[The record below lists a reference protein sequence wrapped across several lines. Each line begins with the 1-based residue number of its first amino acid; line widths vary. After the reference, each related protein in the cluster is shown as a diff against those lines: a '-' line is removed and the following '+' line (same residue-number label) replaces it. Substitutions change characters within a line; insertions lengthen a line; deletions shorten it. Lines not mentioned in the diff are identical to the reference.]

1 HGYGCLRASRQLAA
15 LARAA
20 RLRAHCRYR
29 AAGFG
34 AAADRCGGRM
44 AERASRCGRDAAA
57 TVLRQC
63 GVRRIDTVAD
73 FGDGYS
79 RDDRQRPL
87 AALSLTRCG
96 VALYPPAASLSG
108 ACLNRQFRQA
118 IRVTLSDLR
127 LCALSF
133 SSSTFHKRNRFFMTA
148 EELKQIV
155 ITALEDLKGQDIIAL
170 DVQKLTNVT
179 DYMVFCSGTSNR
191 QVKSLADNAQFEAKK
206 RGAKILGSE
215 GELEGEWVLV
225 DLGDVIVHVMLPETR
240 AFYDLERMWSQPAVS
255 APTPEQPPT
264 PAQP

>member
-1 HGYGCLRASRQLAA
+1 P
-15 LARAA
+15 
-20 RLRAHCRYR
+20 
-29 AAGFG
+29 
-34 AAADRCGGRM
+34 
-44 AERASRCGRDAAA
+44 
-57 TVLRQC
+57 
-63 GVRRIDTVAD
+63 
-73 FGDGYS
+73 
-79 RDDRQRPL
+79 RPP
-87 AALSLTRCG
+87 C
-96 VALYPPAASLSG
+96 PPRFPYTTL
-108 ACLNRQFRQA
+108 FR
-118 IRVTLSDLR
+118 S
-127 LCALSF
+127 
-133 SSSTFHKRNRFFMTA
+133 TA

-255 APTPEQPPT
+255 APTP
-264 PAQP
+264 AQP